1 VRLID
6 HSIADFVLEI
16 LHELTQDWTDLD
28 LTEGCLLGDLG
39 LESIA
44 LVYLIAEVQQQ
55 YGLQDKLLR
64 RLRDAQ
70 ADVRAMSVGDF
81 AAFAA
86 DAGAGLPPA
95 QVVIA

>member
-1 VRLID
+1 VRQTQY
-6 HSIADFVLEI
+6 SIADFVLEI

-28 LTEGCLLGDLG
+28 LTEGCRLGDLG

-55 YGLQDKLLR
+55 YGLGGRLLR
-64 RLRDAQ
+64 GLRDAKV
-70 ADVRAMSVGDF
+70 DVRAMSVGDF

-86 DAGAGLPPA
+86 DSGGSTTPA
-95 QVVIA
+95 QEVVV

>member
-1 VRLID
+1 VRHIQY
-6 HSIADFVLEI
+6 SIADFVLEI
-16 LHELTQDWTDLD
+16 LRELTQDWTDLD
-28 LTEGCLLGDLG
+28 LTEGCQLGDLG

-55 YGLQDKLLR
+55 YGLEGKLLR

-86 DAGAGLPPA
+86 DAGADVA
-95 QVVIA
+95 QAQAVTA

>member
-1 VRLID
+1 VRLI
-6 HSIADFVLEI
+6 HRSIADFILEI

-28 LTEGCLLGDLG
+28 LTEDCRLGDLG

-55 YGLQDKLLR
+55 YGLGDKLLR

-70 ADVRAMSVGDF
+70 ADVRAMSVCDF

-86 DAGAGLPPA
+86 DAGAGLPQA
-95 QVVIA
+95 QAVIA